1 MMKTA
6 RELAVGLEG
15 EGLQAKGLQAK
26 ALLVARLLLAPLFV
40 YSGIGKIL
48 AFGLTAARLPGGEGG
63 LGSLLAAGSI
73 VVELGCASALILGIW
88 TRWAAIILIAFTIA
102 ATLMFH
108 QFWAVPA
115 PQVQGQT
122 VNFLKNLGLIGAFA
136 MIAVF
141 GAGCYSLDAKREKK
155 PHSQQDVMKS
165 S

>member
-6 RELAVGLEG
+6 RELSAGLDG
-15 EGLQAKGLQAK
+15 EGPQGKM
-26 ALLVARLLLAPLFV
+26 LLVARLLLAPLFV

-48 AFGLTAARLPGGEGG
+48 AFGLTASRLPGGEGG

-73 VVELGCASALILGIW
+73 VVELGCALALILGLW

-122 VNFLKNLGLIGAFA
+122 VQFLKNLGLIGAFA

-141 GAGCYSLDAKREKK
+141 GAGSYSLDARQERK
-155 PHSQQDVMKS
+155 P
-165 S
+165 

>member
-1 MMKTA
+1 MKTA
-6 RELAVGLEG
+6 KELTNKLEH
-15 EGLQAKGLQAK
+15 EGLQSQ
-26 ALLVARLLLAPLFV
+26 ALLLARLLLAPLFL

-48 AFGLTAARLPGGEGG
+48 AFGLTASRLPGGEGG
-63 LGSLLAAGSI
+63 LGSFMAAGAI
-73 VVELGCASALILGIW
+73 AIELGCATALILGIW

-122 VNFLKNLGLIGAFA
+122 INFLKNLGLIGACA

-141 GAGCYSLDAKREKK
+141 GAGSYSLEAKWRR
-155 PHSQQDVMKS
+155 S